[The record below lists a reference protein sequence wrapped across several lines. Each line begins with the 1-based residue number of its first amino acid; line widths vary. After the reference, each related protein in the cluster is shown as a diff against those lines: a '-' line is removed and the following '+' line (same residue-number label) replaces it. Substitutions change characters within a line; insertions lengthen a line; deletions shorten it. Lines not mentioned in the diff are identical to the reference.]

1 MLGVCGAATRAAN
14 TEGEGNDQP
23 RVKHSARLDPS
34 HPGEDLRWCRLTV

>member
-23 RVKHSARLDPS
+23 REHSARLDPS